1 LKHYDTSTD
10 LVVGAGV
17 QAPWPGALYNKPVV
31 IHSHSSHGALRR
43 SYLPEKTLDGLSG
56 HYCGVGSTDSFGM
69 PLQGLGETASAQS
82 LLNVDSA
89 VQTIGKRVS
98 DSVVAEVNKASG
110 RLTSAVST
118 AAAQGVERMTSA
130 AGVGLDRFLDSPAG
144 TALLTKI
151 EDKVDRVASN
161 ALQKR
166 QVELAALGI
175 AGLALVMGSVSVG
188 SRMSRKQTIMAF
200 ALGATAVGLVASG
213 ALAPP
218 EPPAPKL
225 PSRR

>member
-1 LKHYDTSTD
+1 VYVPS
-10 LVVGAGV
+10 
-17 QAPWPGALYNKPVV
+17 
-31 IHSHSSHGALRR
+31 
-43 SYLPEKTLDGLSG
+43 
-56 HYCGVGSTDSFGM
+56 
-69 PLQGLGETASAQS
+69 LGETASAQS
-82 LLNVDSA
+82 LFNVDSA

-98 DSVVAEVNKASG
+98 DSVVSEVNKASG

-144 TALLTKI
+144 TALFTKI

-161 ALQKR
+161 ALKKR
-166 QVELAALGI
+166 QAELAALGI

-188 SRMSRKQTIMAF
+188 SRMSRKQTLVAF

-218 EPPAPKL
+218 EPPAPK
-225 PSRR
+225 PPPRR